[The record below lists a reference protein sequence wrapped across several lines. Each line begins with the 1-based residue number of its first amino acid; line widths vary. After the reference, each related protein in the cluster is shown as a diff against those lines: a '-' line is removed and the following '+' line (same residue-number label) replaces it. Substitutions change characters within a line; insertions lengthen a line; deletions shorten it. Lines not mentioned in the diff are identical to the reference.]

1 MEIKNLSLI
10 YPKVYISKSRFG
22 KGLFA
27 AKNIIKNQVI
37 LNFTGKV
44 ITFNEVLA
52 KGEQEA
58 NALQIDTMEYIDLQ
72 EPGVFGNHSC
82 NPNAGIV
89 NSNILIALNDIAQDE
104 EIFYDYS
111 TTMSEK
117 LWTMKCSCGSSIC
130 RGVVKDFHYLPTDIK
145 AKYLNLG
152 IVQKFIVREHDALL
166 VKID

>member
-1 MEIKNLSLI
+1 
-10 YPKVYISKSRFG
+10 
-22 KGLFA
+22 
-27 AKNIIKNQVI
+27 
-37 LNFTGKV
+37 
-44 ITFNEVLA
+44 
-52 KGEQEA
+52 
-58 NALQIDTMEYIDLQ
+58 
-72 EPGVFGNHSC
+72 
-82 NPNAGIV
+82 AGIV